1 MPSADSTQSEPVCE
15 CCGQLRPVGRYAEM
29 VHDSRDL
36 LNIAWGTNDERL
48 KLHKTVE
55 AVDALR
61 RALEELDP
69 DRDDA

>member
-1 MPSADSTQSEPVCE
+1 VTSRGDACPS
-15 CCGQLRPVGRYAEM
+15 CGHQRPQGRYAEM

-36 LNIAWGTNDERL
+36 LNVAWGTSDQRL

-61 RALEELDP
+61 RALEELNP
-69 DRDDA
+69 DRSA